1 MKIATFNVWHGL
13 AGRGTLR
20 FREFESE
27 DRREDRFRATLRLL
41 SELDP
46 DILLLQELN
55 PVSHRGRELTQ
66 VLGGLFLG
74 RVDQSGL
81 KLFSHGLPSNLATGL
96 GLVIRGKVRPAR
108 EREDPN
114 RMPREIC
121 LSGGFGFSGERMSL
135 QLHERRYAQFRSV
148 YHESFGRLLIA
159 NVHLHHGFE
168 RFPELMALLDK
179 AVVAGK
185 IAKSDLV
192 KLGEAL
198 DHARARR
205 LSEVDRLLEVVHA
218 FSDRHDGVLI
228 GGDLNSTS
236 DGAAYQVLRADG
248 FSDLA
253 LSAAARKSEAD
264 GPTWDP
270 VANPENHR
278 LQREVGFDF
287 PLPDFG
293 NPEFTN
299 VYRAFDSKPRR
310 IDFLLV
316 KGTLAKVRPAYVE
329 RFGFPDKSSLLAP
342 SDHFGLIAN
351 LDSKVEG
358 RRR

>member
-13 AGRGTLR
+13 AGRGVLR

-41 SELDP
+41 SELEP

-55 PVSHRGRELTQ
+55 PVSVRGRELTQ
-66 VLGGLFLG
+66 VLGGSFQG

-96 GLVIRGKVRPAR
+96 GLLIRGSVRPAR
-108 EREDPN
+108 EREDLSRLPSYL
-114 RMPREIC
+114 R
-121 LSGGFGFSGERMSL
+121 LSGGFGFSGERMSFHL
-135 QLHERRYAQFRSV
+135 DEQRYAQLQSV
-148 YHESFGRLLIA
+148 HHETFGRLLIA

-168 RFPELMALLDK
+168 RFPELLTLLDH
-179 AVVAGK
+179 AVAAGK
-185 IAKSDLV
+185 IARSDV
-192 KLGEAL
+192 DKLFEAL
-198 DHARARR
+198 DHAQARR
-205 LSEVDRLLEVVHA
+205 LGEIDRLLEVIHA
-218 FSDRHDGVLI
+218 FDGIHDGILI

-236 DGAAYQVLRADG
+236 DGSAYRALVTDG

-253 LSAAARKSEAD
+253 LSKAAVRSGGD

-270 VANPENHR
+270 VANFENHR
-278 LQREVGFDF
+278 IQREVGFDF

-293 NPEFTN
+293 NPEFTK
-299 VYRAFDSKPRR
+299 VYREFDSIQRR

-316 KGTLAKVRPAYVE
+316 KGSLAKVRPTTVE
-329 RFGFPDKSSLLAP
+329 RFGFPDASTALAP
-342 SDHFGLIAN
+342 SDHFGLIASFE
-351 LDSKVEG
+351 LKDDG
-358 RRR
+358 RKR

>member
-1 MKIATFNVWHGL
+1 LKIATFNVWHGL

-27 DRREDRFRATLRLL
+27 DRREDRFRSTLRIL

-46 DILLLQELN
+46 DIILLQELN
-55 PVSHRGRELTQ
+55 PVSLRGRELTQ
-66 VLGGLFLG
+66 VLGGLFQG

-96 GLVIRGKVRPAR
+96 GLIIRGQVRPAR

-135 QLHERRYAQFRSV
+135 QVHERRYAQLRSV
-148 YHESFGRLLIA
+148 YHQTFGRLMIV

-168 RFPELMALLDK
+168 RFPELVALLDA
-179 AVVAGK
+179 AVAAGK
-185 IAKSDLV
+185 ISKMDVLR
-192 KLGEAL
+192 LNEAL
-198 DHARARR
+198 ERARARR

-218 FSDRHDGVLI
+218 FAPRHDGILI
-228 GGDLNSTS
+228 GGDLNSTA
-236 DGAAYQVLRADG
+236 DGAAYLALRNDG

-253 LSAAARKSEAD
+253 TSGAARKTGAG

-270 VANPENHR
+270 IANPENHR
-278 LQREVGFDF
+278 IQREVGFDF

-299 VYRAFDSKPRR
+299 VYREFDSKPRR
-310 IDFLLV
+310 IDFLLA
-316 KGTLAKVRPAYVE
+316 KGTLAKVRPANVE
-329 RFGFPDKSSLLAP
+329 RFGFPDEASLLAP
-342 SDHFGLIAN
+342 SDHFGVIACF
-351 LDSKVEG
+351 DSKAEG
-358 RRR
+358 LRR